1 MANRVIAGKK
11 MEGKKKMGSSAI
23 ASEGTLRI
31 HRSIAGTSAPF
42 RVTYQPYQD
51 GDEPAPAAERAFYY
65 LQDVRAFLNLLGV
78 GAEFVK
84 EALRELTAGRS
95 AFLTN
100 IALTEK
106 AIKNAGFGS
115 LVAARG

>member
-1 MANRVIAGKK
+1 MASA
-11 MEGKKKMGSSAI
+11 SAI

-31 HRSIAGTSAPF
+31 HRSIAGTAAPF
-42 RVTYQPYQD
+42 RVTYQAYQD
-51 GDEPAPAAERAFYY
+51 GDEPAPAAERSFHH
-65 LQDVRAFLNLLGV
+65 LQVVRTFLNVLSLGADYV
-78 GAEFVK
+78 RD
-84 EALRELTAGRS
+84 ALRELTAGRS

-115 LVAARG
+115 LVAAKG

>member
-1 MANRVIAGKK
+1 MT
-11 MEGKKKMGSSAI
+11 SAI

-42 RVTYQPYQD
+42 RVTFQACQD
-51 GDEPAPAAERAFYY
+51 GDEPAPAAERAFHH
-65 LQDVRAFLNLLGV
+65 LQEVRQFLHVLGLT
-78 GAEFVK
+78 AEYIR

-115 LVAARG
+115 LVTVTKG

>member
-1 MANRVIAGKK
+1 MKGKNMASV
-11 MEGKKKMGSSAI
+11 I
-23 ASEGTLRI
+23 ASEGTIRI

-51 GDEPAPAAERAFYY
+51 SDEPAPAAEKAFYH
-65 LQDVRAFLNLLGV
+65 LQDVREFLHILGL
-78 GAEFVK
+78 GADYIR

-100 IALTEK
+100 VGLTEK
-106 AIKNAGFGS
+106 AIKNAGFAAT
-115 LVAARG
+115 LAAARG

>member
-1 MANRVIAGKK
+1 MKRRGKMA
-11 MEGKKKMGSSAI
+11 SAI

-42 RVTYQPYQD
+42 RVTYQAYQD
-51 GDEPAPAAERAFYY
+51 GDEPAPAAERTFYH
-65 LQDVRAFLNLLGV
+65 LQDVREFLNVLGI
-78 GAEFVK
+78 GAQYVRD
-84 EALRELTAGRS
+84 ALRELTAGRS

-115 LVAARG
+115 VLAAARG

>member
-1 MANRVIAGKK
+1 MASV
-11 MEGKKKMGSSAI
+11 I

-42 RVTYQPYQD
+42 RVSYQPYHD
-51 GDEPAPAAERAFYY
+51 GDDPPPAAERAFYH
-65 LQDVRAFLNLLGV
+65 LQDVREFLDLLGI
-78 GAEFVK
+78 GAQFVRA
-84 EALRELTAGRS
+84 ALRELTAGRS

-106 AIKNAGFGS
+106 AMKNAGFSG
-115 LVAARG
+115 LLAAAKG

>member
-1 MANRVIAGKK
+1 LKKRVEKGKNMAGT
-11 MEGKKKMGSSAI
+11 I

-42 RVTYQPYQD
+42 RVTYQAYQD
-51 GDEPAPAAERAFYY
+51 GDEPAPAAERAFHH
-65 LQDVRAFLNLLGV
+65 LQDVRAFLNVLGI
-78 GAEFVK
+78 GADYVRD
-84 EALRELTAGRS
+84 ALRELTSGRS

-115 LVAARG
+115 ILTAARG

>member
-1 MANRVIAGKK
+1 MAA
-11 MEGKKKMGSSAI
+11 AI

-42 RVTYQPYQD
+42 RVTYQPYHE
-51 GDEPAPAAERAFYY
+51 GDEPTPAAERSFYH
-65 LQDVRAFLNLLGV
+65 LQDVRAFLHLLGL
-78 GAEFVK
+78 GTDYIRD
-84 EALRELTAGRS
+84 ALRELTAGRS

-106 AIKNAGFGS
+106 ALKNAGFGY
-115 LVAARG
+115 LVPARS

>member
-1 MANRVIAGKK
+1 MANRVNAGK
-11 MEGKKKMGSSAI
+11 MEGKKKMGGAAI

-51 GDEPAPAAERAFYY
+51 GDEPAPAAERTFYY
-65 LQDVRAFLNLLGV
+65 LQDVRAFLNVLGI
-78 GAEFVK
+78 GADYIRD
-84 EALRELTAGRS
+84 ALRELTAGRS

-106 AIKNAGFGS
+106 AVKNAGFGS
-115 LVAARG
+115 LVAAKS

>member
-1 MANRVIAGKK
+1 MASV
-11 MEGKKKMGSSAI
+11 I

-42 RVTYQPYQD
+42 RVSYQPYHD
-51 GDEPAPAAERAFYY
+51 GDEPPAAAERAFYH
-65 LQDVRAFLNLLGV
+65 LQDVREFLNLLGI
-78 GAEFVK
+78 GAQFVR

-106 AIKNAGFGS
+106 AMKNAGFSG
-115 LVAARG
+115 LLAAAKS

>member
-1 MANRVIAGKK
+1 MKRRGKMA
-11 MEGKKKMGSSAI
+11 SAI
-23 ASEGTLRI
+23 VSEGTLRI

-42 RVTYQPYQD
+42 RVTYQAYQD
-51 GDEPAPAAERAFYY
+51 GDEPAPAAERVFYH
-65 LQDVRAFLNLLGV
+65 LQDVREFLNVLGI
-78 GAEFVK
+78 GPQFVR

-106 AIKNAGFGS
+106 AMKNAGFGN
-115 LVAARG
+115 LLAAARG

>member
-1 MANRVIAGKK
+1 MA
-11 MEGKKKMGSSAI
+11 SAI

-42 RVTYQPYQD
+42 RVTFQPYQD
-51 GDEPAPAAERAFYY
+51 GDEPAPAAERAFYH
-65 LQDVRAFLNLLGV
+65 LQDVRQFLHVLGLT
-78 GAEFVK
+78 AEYIR

-115 LVAARG
+115 LVTVTKG

>member
-1 MANRVIAGKK
+1 MA
-11 MEGKKKMGSSAI
+11 SAI

-42 RVTYQPYQD
+42 RVTFQAYQD
-51 GDEPAPAAERAFYY
+51 GDEPAPAAERSFYH
-65 LQDVRAFLNLLGV
+65 LQEVRQFLHVLGLT
-78 GAEFVK
+78 AEYIRD
-84 EALRELTAGRS
+84 ALRELTAGRS

-115 LVAARG
+115 LVTVAKAEV

>member
-1 MANRVIAGKK
+1 MAA
-11 MEGKKKMGSSAI
+11 STI

-42 RVTYQPYQD
+42 RVTYQAYQD
-51 GDEPAPAAERAFYY
+51 GDEPAPAAERSFYH
-65 LQDVRAFLNLLGV
+65 LQDVREFLNVLGI
-78 GAEFVK
+78 GAQYVRD
-84 EALRELTAGRS
+84 ALRELAAGRS

-106 AIKNAGFGS
+106 AIKSAGFGG
-115 LVAARG
+115 LLAAAKG

>member
-1 MANRVIAGKK
+1 MANTV
-11 MEGKKKMGSSAI
+11 

-42 RVTYQPYQD
+42 RVTFQPYQD
-51 GDEPAPAAERAFYY
+51 SDEPAPAAERAFYH
-65 LQDVRAFLNLLGV
+65 LQDVRQFLNVLGV
-78 GAEFVK
+78 GAEFVR

-106 AIKNAGFGS
+106 AMKNSGFGN
-115 LVAARG
+115 LAAARG